1 MLQQMRR
8 GLEAEG
14 QLPGREQRGE
24 IGTLLLIDRDV
35 DLVSTILSRATVPG
49 EPHAPCARTVA
60 LLTVAIP

>member
-49 EPHAPCARTVA
+49 EPHVHVHVHVLWPY
-60 LLTVAIP
+60 LL